1 MNLKSIRPA
10 LLMGTLAVGTTFVA
24 PSFAFEPALKE
35 HCEAM
40 ASRFKT
46 IDVSYIAADKLEAA
60 RRQANH
66 GERLCNTD
74 PEIGVKALDLAF
86 RDLGI
91 APTADTKS
99 ESQFRQ

>member
-1 MNLKSIRPA
+1 MNLKSCRPA
-10 LLMGTLAVGTTFVA
+10 LLMGVLATGTLFVA
-24 PSFAFEPALKE
+24 PSFASDPALKE

-46 IDVSYIAADKLEAA
+46 IDVSYIAPDRLEAA

-74 PEIGVKALDLAF
+74 PETGVKALDLAF
-86 RDLGI
+86 RDVGI
-91 APTADTKS
+91 STGNN
-99 ESQFRQ
+99 R